1 MSAVSVQLVI
11 DVVVDGKEISGHAS
25 DDEGRTQRFSGWLG
39 LIGALDALLGSHTDE
54 TEGQG
59 SVSPSDP
66 DPDRTA
72 QG

>member
-25 DDEGRTQRFSGWLG
+25 DGEGRTQRFCGWLG
-39 LIGALDALLGSHTDE
+39 LIGALDALLGSHMDE

-59 SVSPSDP
+59 
-66 DPDRTA
+66 TGA
-72 QG
+72 

>member
-25 DDEGRTQRFSGWLG
+25 DGDGEGRTQRFSGWLG
-39 LIGALDALLGSHTDE
+39 LIGALDALLGSHMDE

-59 SVSPSDP
+59 
-66 DPDRTA
+66 TGA
-72 QG
+72 